1 MGGGRFSFRKPGN
14 EIGEH
19 CCKRKKQRLPRQE
32 GNNVAQRGKRYVLKD
47 EAQAIQLL
55 RDKAQQLNRTP
66 EKHDFDNVLAC
77 KIKARLGPWPRAL
90 EKAGLKQ
97 VSQTYLDKKAR
108 QKEKAGGRKKP
119 AAQRQ
124 YAQALNIEKPK
135 KKENQK

>member
-1 MGGGRFSFRKPGN
+1 M
-14 EIGEH
+14 
-19 CCKRKKQRLPRQE
+19 
-32 GNNVAQRGKRYVLKD
+32 AQRGKRYVLKD

-119 AAQRQ
+119 AARRQ